1 MDAPLPECIFELK
14 YIQKKQS
21 TRRLID
27 REYSF
32 LLLVEPRAD
41 FRSIVA
47 PAVLSKADRLMQIN
61 FPVRIFVLYLA
72 ASRGFSLA

>member
-21 TRRLID
+21 TRGLID
-27 REYSF
+27 REYCF
-32 LLLVEPRAD
+32 LLPVVEPQAA
-41 FRSIVA
+41 FRSIV
-47 PAVLSKADRLMQIN
+47 AVLSKADRLMQIN
-61 FPVRIFVLYLA
+61 FPVRVFVLYP

>member
-27 REYSF
+27 REYCF

-41 FRSIVA
+41 FRSIV
-47 PAVLSKADRLMQIN
+47 AVLSKADRLMQIN
-61 FPVRIFVLYLA
+61 FPVRVFVLYLA

>member
-1 MDAPLPECIFELK
+1 MDAPLPECIFALK

-21 TRRLID
+21 TRSLID
-27 REYSF
+27 REYCF

-47 PAVLSKADRLMQIN
+47 VLSKADHLMQIN
-61 FPVRIFVLYLA
+61 FPVRVFVLYP